1 MGNVDA
7 REKEKLNVSSF
18 LLPRCVSSENIFRR
32 EIKILKTCIQK
43 YISGSHQEITSQC
56 GVPTQ

>member
-18 LLPRCVSSENIFRR
+18 LLPICVSSENIFLRL
-32 EIKILKTCIQK
+32 KFWKTCIQK